1 MLNYS
6 YYPFK
11 NILEDIG
18 AEDLVL
24 LKDVSEGW
32 YIDYKVQ
39 SLKIPDLAKQLSAF
53 ANQYGGWLII
63 GVNEASD
70 GSRTASEFV
79 GIPVSE
85 LEKVSRDIRE
95 ASSAHVNPEVLYEE
109 KVISGP
115 IESIG
120 LAEDKAIIII
130 GIPMSENTPHIHSS
144 GRIYRRLADQSKPK
158 EETDR
163 YILDD
168 LWKRGSDRKIKLRNF
183 LTATPAIPNSQSD
196 SSWAYIFLKPSQSQK
211 GPSKKLSFK
220 DFSEVLGAENVKT
233 MNGVKMPFD
242 GIYTTS
248 DGFLARN
255 IGKND
260 PSLATTSFRW
270 WHNGTVRL
278 DIPLNK
284 YDLSTFLSQIDIH
297 KYGADYYLLAEEF
310 GFNDIDVVDYS
321 LFCQTTAALINFYLH
336 LLDVLGDKRDVYSC
350 FTIKNV
356 FHTIPFIDSTSFL
369 ERCRV
374 NSIPLTLDKNIV
386 LPAEPSEESMF
397 SHKYSVRDVDFKCP
411 EQYTPIPYLFSSP
424 IFYRVLLSVGIIS
437 CIEEFSGDTELFG
450 FDKLNK

>member
-79 GIPVSE
+79 GIPASE
-85 LEKVSRDIRE
+85 LEKVSRNIRE

-183 LTATPAIPNSQSD
+183 LTTTPAIPSSQSD
-196 SSWAYIFLKPSQSQK
+196 SSWAYIFLKPSHSQK
-211 GPSKKLSFK
+211 GSSKKLSFK

-233 MNGVKMPFD
+233 MNGVKMKFD
-242 GIYTTS
+242 GIYSTS
-248 DGFLARN
+248 DGFIARN
-255 IGKND
+255 IGTND

-270 WHNGTVRL
+270 WHDGTVRL

-284 YDLSTFLSQIDIH
+284 YDLFAFLNNSEKYKNGDDYYRLANEMGYENIDI
-297 KYGADYYLLAEEF
+297 
-310 GFNDIDVVDYS
+310 VDYS
-321 LFCQTTAALINFYLH
+321 IFWVITASMMNVYLQI
-336 LLDVLGDKRDVYSC
+336 LDLLGDKRDVYSC
-350 FTIKNV
+350 FTIKNL
-356 FHTIPFIDSTSFL
+356 FHTIPFIDSKFFM
-369 ERCRV
+369 ERARKHF
-374 NSIPLTLDKNIV
+374 IPLTVDKDIV
-386 LPAEPSEESMF
+386 SPKEPSEENMF
-397 SHKYSVRDVDFKCP
+397 LHRYSDRNVNIKCADEYSALP
-411 EQYTPIPYLFSSP
+411 FVFSLP
-424 IFYRVLLSVGIIS
+424 VIYRVLQSVGIINS
-437 CIEEFSGDTELFG
+437 YDDIKGDTDIFG
-450 FDKLNK
+450 FHNINK